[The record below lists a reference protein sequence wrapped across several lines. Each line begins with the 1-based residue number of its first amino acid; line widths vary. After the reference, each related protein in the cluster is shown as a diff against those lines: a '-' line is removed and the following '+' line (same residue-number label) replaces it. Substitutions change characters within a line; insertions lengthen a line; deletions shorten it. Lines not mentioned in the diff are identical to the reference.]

1 MARRVSKKLLVGLGS
16 TLTFGTVGVVGGFGI
31 KSIVDVALNSQNNQF
46 QINTLAET
54 AYTNAPDYNV
64 ATGDMFVDTY
74 NLKRFHFG
82 NTLIGQTVTPYGWL
96 GVFDEGN
103 KATRIALTGWNGEV
117 LWVNEPTNYESGV
130 NLHNYDVYDMEYDFN
145 NDLIMVLRTWSANGL
160 INNNDENLPPI
171 RLDFLD
177 AKTGKAFEGSVIKWK
192 RQGDANTTYENKWQE
207 KALATLKSEKYLDW
221 GNAQNKAQSKNL
233 YQLDV
238 ASAPGKKNFLVT
250 WMPDFMRLT
259 KNFGKSNASLI
270 TLRDFIKI
278 WNKVAVS
285 FIVVPTKVKN
295 DSPAN
300 YSRYFDLVKSNQING
315 SDKIDLGK
323 GDVSTDQFY
332 LIANPFFTV
341 GSETINQS
349 GEPNNKNVYIMH
361 IIFADKDQNVYHKTI
376 GWKENIDKSVSN
388 GELWNPSKYDSVQ
401 KIDWKT
407 DNSDFDGNTGLL
419 VEKDRKGGLPSWTK
433 R

>member
-31 KSIVDVALNSQNNQF
+31 KSLVDVVLNSQNNQF

-64 ATGDMFVDTY
+64 ATGDMFVDTS

-96 GVFDEGN
+96 GVFDEGT

-192 RQGDANTTYENKWQE
+192 RQGDADTTYENKWQE
-207 KALATLKSEKYLDW
+207 KALGTLKTEKYLDW
-221 GNAQNKAQSKNL
+221 GNVHNKAQSKNL

-285 FIVVPTKVKN
+285 FIVDPTRVKN

-300 YSRYFDLVKSNQING
+300 YSRYFDLVKSNQINTA
-315 SDKIDLGK
+315 DKIDLGS

-341 GSETINQS
+341 GSETINQK
-349 GEPNNKNVYIMH
+349 GEPNNKNVYIVENAHSILKFFVRERMPSDATLSLSIH
-361 IIFADKDQNVYHKTI
+361 YWKSSPFALKYSDQ
-376 GWKENIDKSVSN
+376 
-388 GELWNPSKYDSVQ
+388 
-401 KIDWKT
+401 
-407 DNSDFDGNTGLL
+407 
-419 VEKDRKGGLPSWTK
+419 
-433 R
+433 